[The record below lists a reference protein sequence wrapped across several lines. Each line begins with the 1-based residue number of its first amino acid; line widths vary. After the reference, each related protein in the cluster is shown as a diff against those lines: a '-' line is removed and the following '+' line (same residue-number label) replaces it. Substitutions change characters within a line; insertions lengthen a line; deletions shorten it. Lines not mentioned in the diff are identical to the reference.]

1 MRTLLVDNHDSYT
14 FNLFQL
20 IAEVNGV
27 DPVVVTNDTPMLKT
41 LRQGGFDN
49 FDNFDNIVIS
59 PGPGRPQETRD
70 LGYVPDLLRH
80 TDLPVLGVCLGHQA
94 IAHAAG
100 AAVVPAPRPRHGHLA
115 RVTHDGDDL
124 FASIPAEFT
133 AVRYHSLC
141 VEEPLPP
148 ELEVIARADDGVI
161 MALRHR
167 ELPRWGVQFHPE
179 SIASEYGREILTN
192 FRDLT
197 TDGHDQ
203 ADRPDRPART
213 FRPTRPARRPADAD
227 YQLTTTVLPQAI
239 DTEAAF
245 TRLYADAPHCF
256 WLDSSRV
263 EEGLSRFSFLGDAT
277 GPLSEVLTYRLSAGA
292 VQVRDAGGL
301 RLENGSIFEVLD
313 ARLRQRRLDAP
324 DLPFDLTGGYVGYF
338 GYELKADCGAYKR
351 HTADTPD
358 AAWMFADRLIAVD
371 HLEQRTYVIAVH
383 TDDEPQSLAAK
394 EWVEATAERLATLEP
409 LPDDDGLNG
418 WQPADQTPDATPFL
432 VRDQR
437 GYQADIEECRRQLV
451 RGESYEIC
459 LTNKLRLPF
468 TDDATADN
476 TAATDTAFYRRLRR
490 VNPAP
495 YSGLLRL
502 GDTTVFSSSPE
513 RFLRIDRDGT
523 VESKPIK
530 GTAPRDTDPARDRAL
545 AEELAASAKTRAENL
560 MIVDL
565 LRNDLGQVCE
575 IGSVKVDRYMAVESY
590 ATVHQLVSTIR
601 GRLSNTVSPVDCVR
615 HCFPGGSMTGAPK
628 LRTMEIIDRL
638 ETEARGIYSGSLGYF
653 GLSGGADLNIVIRT
667 AVRNGAELTIGAGGA
682 IVLDSG
688 PQEEYEEMLL
698 KAAAPLRAWQAG
710 R

>member
-14 FNLFQL
+14 FNLYQL

-27 DPVVVTNDTPMLKT
+27 EPVVVTNDTPMLKT
-41 LRQGGFDN
+41 LGPGS
-49 FDNFDNIVIS
+49 FDNIVIS
-59 PGPGRPQETRD
+59 PGPGRPQEPRD
-70 LGYVPDLLRH
+70 LGHIPDLLRH

-100 AAVVPAPRPRHGHLA
+100 AAVIPAPRARHGHLA
-115 RVTHDGDDL
+115 RVTHDGDAL
-124 FASIPAEFT
+124 FASLPAEFT

-179 SIASEYGREILTN
+179 SIASAYGREILTN

-197 TDGHDQ
+197 H
-203 ADRPDRPART
+203 AAPDEA
-213 FRPTRPARRPADAD
+213 RPTAAAPRTSRHTTATAPARRPAEAPAHR
-227 YQLTTTVLPQAI
+227 LTSTVLPQAI

-245 TRLYADAPHCF
+245 STLYAEASHCF

-292 VQVRDAGGL
+292 VEVQDAHGL
-301 RLENGSIFEVLD
+301 RLESGSLFEVLE

-338 GYELKADCGAYKR
+338 GYELKADCGAAER

-358 AAWMFADRLIAVD
+358 ATWMFADRLIAVD
-371 HLEQRTYVIAVH
+371 HLEQHTYVLAVH
-383 TDDEPQSLAAK
+383 TDDEQQTIAAK
-394 EWVEATAERLATLEP
+394 EWIETTAERLTALQP
-409 LPDDDGLNG
+409 LPDDAEHRRDPG
-418 WQPADQTPDATPFL
+418 PAPDATPFL
-432 VRDQR
+432 VRDR
-437 GYQADIEECRRQLV
+437 DRYLADIRECRRQLV

-459 LTNKLRLPF
+459 LTDKLRLPF
-468 TDDATADN
+468 AGATDE
-476 TAATDTAFYRRLRR
+476 DTAFYRRLRR
-490 VNPAP
+490 ANPAP
-495 YSGLLRL
+495 YSALLRL
-502 GDTTVFSSSPE
+502 GEATVFSSSPE

-523 VESKPIK
+523 VESRPIK
-530 GTAPRDTDPARDRAL
+530 GTAPRDPDPARDRAL
-545 AEELAASAKTRAENL
+545 AEELAAGAKTRAENL

-575 IGSVKVDRYMAVESY
+575 IGSVTVDRYMAVESY

-601 GRLSNTVSPVDCVR
+601 GRLGPTVSPVDCVR

-653 GLSGGADLNIVIRT
+653 GLSGGTDLNIVIRT
-667 AVRNGAELTIGAGGA
+667 AVRHGDELTIGAGGA
-682 IVLDSG
+682 IVLDSD
-688 PQEEYEEMLL
+688 PEDEYEEMLL

>member
-49 FDNFDNIVIS
+49 IVIS
-59 PGPGRPQETRD
+59 PGPGRPQESRD

-115 RVTHDGDDL
+115 RVTHDGDAL
-124 FASIPAEFT
+124 FAAVPAEFT

-141 VEEPLPP
+141 VDEPLPP
-148 ELEVIARADDGVI
+148 ELEVTARADDGVI

-167 ELPRWGVQFHPE
+167 DLPRWGVQFHPE

-197 TDGHDQ
+197 RGVRDEARHT
-203 ADRPDRPART
+203 ARATARPAV
-213 FRPTRPARRPADAD
+213 RRPSGAPTH
-227 YQLTTTVLPQAI
+227 QLITTVLPQAV

-245 TRLYADAPHCF
+245 ARLHADAPHCF

-277 GPLSEVLTYRLSAGA
+277 GPLSEILTYRLSAGA
-292 VQVRDAGGL
+292 VKVQDAGGL
-301 RLENGSIFEVLD
+301 RLESGSIFEVLD
-313 ARLRQRRLDAP
+313 ARLKQRRLDAP

-338 GYELKADCGAYKR
+338 GYELKADCGASRR
-351 HTADTPD
+351 HAADTPD
-358 AAWMFADRLIAVD
+358 AVWMFADRLIAVD
-371 HLEQRTYVIAVH
+371 HQEQRTYVLAVH
-383 TDDEPQSLAAK
+383 TDDEQQTIAAK
-394 EWVEATAERLATLEP
+394 EWVEATAERLTALEP
-409 LPDDDGLNG
+409 LPDDDAGSR
-418 WQPADQTPDATPFL
+418 QPADPAPDAAPYL
-432 VRDQR
+432 VRDR
-437 GYQADIEECRRQLV
+437 AGYLADIDECRRQLV

-459 LTNKLRLPF
+459 LTDKLRMPPV
-468 TDDATADN
+468 DATA
-476 TAATDTAFYRRLRR
+476 AADLAFYRRLRR
-490 VNPAP
+490 ANPAP
-495 YSGLLRL
+495 YSALLRL
-502 GDTTVFSSSPE
+502 GGTTVFSSSPE
-513 RFLRIDRDGT
+513 RFLRIERDGT

-530 GTAPRDTDPARDRAL
+530 GTAPRDPDPVRDRQL
-545 AEELAASAKTRAENL
+545 AEELAAGAKTQAENL

-575 IGSVKVDRYMAVESY
+575 IGSVKVDRYMAIESY
-590 ATVHQLVSTIR
+590 ATVHQLVSTIQ
-601 GRLSNTVSPVDCVR
+601 GHLGPSVSAVDCVR

-653 GLSGGADLNIVIRT
+653 GLSGGTDLNIVIRT
-667 AVRNGAELTIGAGGA
+667 AVRNGEELTIGAGGA
-682 IVLDSG
+682 IVLDSD
-688 PQEEYEEMLL
+688 PQDEYEEMLL